1 MFVVANA
8 AASPAI
14 ISQTDLQSSAVANW
28 NGDDAIALR
37 KGGTGG
43 TIIDVIGQIG
53 FDPGTEWGTGLAS
66 TVDNTIRRKV
76 TVEAGDGNGAD
87 AFDPAAEW
95 DGYAVDTFD
104 GLGAHS
110 LGDNAPTVTASSPL
124 AGATGVA
131 VDANVSVTFSEP
143 VNVTDPWAT
152 IVCTSSGSHT
162 AASSGGPTTFTLNPG
177 SDFVVGEACE
187 VTVLAA
193 AVADQDTNDP
203 PNTMAGNH
211 VFSFSTVGP
220 RGALLLGVRRGLK
233 QQQGDRDLQR
243 HGRRRDLAIETTASQ
258 IFANGARPRRRR
270 SRSPYGTWPT
280 ETSASS
286 LISRR
291 VAILRPGRQTSGSVV
306 LWNGDDRSRSGATAG
321 DPGRFGQVGIDPG
334 AEWGT
339 GATSTLTARSQKGS
353 ITGRHKRRGRI

>member
-110 LGDNAPTVTASSPL
+110 LGDKPRPSPR
-124 AGATGVA
+124 
-131 VDANVSVTFSEP
+131 
-143 VNVTDPWAT
+143 
-152 IVCTSSGSHT
+152 
-162 AASSGGPTTFTLNPG
+162 
-177 SDFVVGEACE
+177 
-187 VTVLAA
+187 
-193 AVADQDTNDP
+193 P
-203 PNTMAGNH
+203 P
-211 VFSFSTVGP
+211 
-220 RGALLLGVRRGLK
+220 R
-233 QQQGDRDLQR
+233 
-243 HGRRRDLAIETTASQ
+243 SQ
-258 IFANGARPRRRR
+258 AQPA
-270 SRSPYGTWPT
+270 SRSTR
-280 ETSASS
+280 TS
-286 LISRR
+286 
-291 VAILRPGRQTSGSVV
+291 P
-306 LWNGDDRSRSGATAG
+306 
-321 DPGRFGQVGIDPG
+321 
-334 AEWGT
+334 
-339 GATSTLTARSQKGS
+339 
-353 ITGRHKRRGRI
+353 